1 MLPSIFG
8 ENLLDNFFD
17 DAFDSRFFRRP
28 EHYFGK
34 AAGGLMKTDVKES
47 DEGYELSIDLPGYKK
62 EDVKVSAENGYLT
75 ITAARN
81 EEKGDKDEKG
91 KYIRR
96 ERYTGSCTRSF
107 YIGEDVQPEQ
117 IGAKFEDGI
126 LKLDI
131 PKVQSKLPEEKVK
144 YIDIQ

>member
-8 ENLLDNFFD
+8 ENLLDTFFD

-28 EHYFGK
+28 EHYIGK
-34 AAGGLMKTDVKES
+34 PAAGLMKTDVKEH

-75 ITAARN
+75 ISASKK
-81 EEKGDKDEKG
+81 EEKDEKNEKG
-91 KYIRR
+91 RYIRR

-107 YIGEDVQPEQ
+107 YIGEDVKPEQ

-126 LKLDI
+126 LTLDI
-131 PKVQSKLPEEKVK
+131 PKVKPQIPEKTVK
-144 YIDIQ
+144 YIDIR

>member
-17 DAFDSRFFRRP
+17 EAFDPRFFRRP
-28 EHYFGK
+28 EHYTGRP
-34 AAGGLMKTDVKES
+34 AAGLMKTDVKES

-75 ITAARN
+75 ITASKK
-81 EEKGDKDEKG
+81 EEKEDKDGKG

-96 ERYTGSCTRSF
+96 ERYSGSCTRSF
-107 YIGEDVQPEQ
+107 YIGEDVKPEQ

-126 LKLDI
+126 LTLDI
-131 PKVQSKLPEEKVK
+131 PKVQPQIPENTVK
-144 YIDIQ
+144 YIDIR